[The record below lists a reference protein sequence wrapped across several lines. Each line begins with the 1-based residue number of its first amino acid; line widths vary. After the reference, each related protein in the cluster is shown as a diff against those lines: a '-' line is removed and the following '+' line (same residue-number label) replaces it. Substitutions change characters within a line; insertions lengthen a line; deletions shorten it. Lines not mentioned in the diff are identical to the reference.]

1 MNPSGPFIQRPVA
14 TSLLMAAILLVGIV
28 AYTQLPVSALPQVD
42 YPTIQILTFYPGAS
56 PNVMATTVTA
66 PLERQFGQ
74 LPGLSQMTSTSS
86 GGSSVIVLQF
96 DLSLDIDI
104 AEEEV
109 QSSINAAQSLLPSN
123 LPSPPVYSKTNP
135 ADAPV
140 LTLAI
145 TSDSIPL
152 SQVEDMV
159 DTRLAPKLSQLSG
172 VGLVSISGGQKPA
185 VRIQANPAAL
195 SSYGLNLEDLRT
207 ALTVQSVNAAKGN
220 FDGPH
225 QDYQINSNDQLV
237 TSGDYRKV
245 VVAYRNGAPIM
256 LSNVAQVVDGIE
268 NNKQAA
274 WMNETP
280 AVIVNIQRQPG
291 ANTISVV
298 KSIKAILPQLEANL
312 PASIKVTPL
321 TDLTTAINASVSD
334 VEFELMLTV
343 ALVVMVI
350 FLFLRNVYAT
360 IIPSIAVPVS
370 LVGTFGAMYALGYSL
385 DNLSLMALTISTG
398 FVVDDAIVMIENISR
413 YLEAGDSP
421 MQAAMKGA
429 EQIGFTIISL
439 TVSLIAVLIPL
450 LFMGDVV
457 GRLFR
462 EFAVTLAVTII
473 LSAVVSLTLTP
484 MMCSRI
490 LHHTPKE
497 QQGRFFKASE
507 RVFDG
512 MIAFYGR
519 TLKFVLGYQTIT
531 LLVAVA
537 TLVLTVALYMI
548 IPKGLFPTQ
557 DTGEIQGISQAPE
570 TISFAAMEKKQQQ
583 LAHVV
588 LQDPAVESISS
599 FIGADGTNTTLN
611 SGRMS
616 INLKPL
622 NVRKID
628 ASDVIRRLQASLKQ
642 VDGIELYM
650 EPVQN
655 ITVDDRVSRTQYQ
668 YTLEDSNSDELNL
681 WTGRLVDKMK
691 QMPQLA
697 DVATDQQTGGLAVS
711 LMIDRITASR
721 LGISPSTIDSTLYD
735 AYGQRQISTMYTQLS
750 QYHVILETSPISQ
763 QGPAKLQDLY
773 IQTNASVGGSGP
785 GASSSFASSGSSSAG
800 SNATT
805 TAVAYTPSSAA
816 LTAPKNAIN
825 SGVGAGGTASTA
837 TSAASS
843 SPSNAVPLSAFTHIQ
858 KTIEPL
864 SINHQGQFPAVTVS
878 FNLAPNA
885 ALGDAIT
892 AIVKAQKDLN
902 MPASVQ
908 YGFQGTAAAFQGSL
922 ANEGL
927 LILAALAAV
936 YIVLGVLYES
946 FIHPITILSTLPSAG
961 VGALLALLLFKQ
973 DLSVVAVIGIILLI
987 GIVKKNGIM
996 MVDFALEGERE
1007 HGKSATDAIYD
1018 ACLLRFRPIM
1028 MTTMAAL
1035 LAGIPLAVGQ
1045 GMGSELRRPL
1055 GIAMVGGLLL
1065 SQVLTLYTTPVI
1077 YIFFDRIGHRFSHSP
1092 KAIDAASQPQPEE
1105 GM

>member
-1 MNPSGPFIQRPVA
+1 
-14 TSLLMAAILLVGIV
+14 MAAILLVGTV
-28 AYTQLPVSALPQVD
+28 SYTLLPVSALPEVD
-42 YPTIQILTFYPGAS
+42 YPTIQVLTFYPGAS
-56 PNVMATTVTA
+56 PDVMATTVTA

-74 LPGLSQMTSTSS
+74 LQGLSQMTSTSS

-96 DLSLDIDI
+96 DLTLNIDI

-109 QSSINAAQSLLPSN
+109 QSSINAAQSLLPSS
-123 LPSPPVYSKTNP
+123 LPAPPVYSKTNP

-145 TSDSIPL
+145 TSNSIPL
-152 SQVEDMV
+152 SQVEDLV

-185 VRIQANPAAL
+185 VRIQANPTAL

-207 ALTVQSVNAAKGN
+207 ALTVTSVNQAKGN

-225 QDYQINSNDQLV
+225 QDYQINANDQLV
-237 TSGDYRKV
+237 TSDDYRKV

-256 LSNVAQVVDGIE
+256 LTDVANVVDGIE

-298 KSIKAILPQLEANL
+298 KSIKAVLPQLEANL
-312 PASIKVTPL
+312 PPSIQVTPL
-321 TDLTTAINASVSD
+321 TDLTTAINASVAD

-350 FLFLRNVYAT
+350 FLFLRNLYAT

-398 FVVDDAIVMIENISR
+398 FVVDDAIVMIENITR
-413 YLEAGDSP
+413 YIEAGDTP
-421 MQAAMKGA
+421 MQAAIKGA

-439 TVSLIAVLIPL
+439 TVSLLAVLIPL
-450 LFMGDVV
+450 FFMGGVI

-490 LHHTPKE
+490 LRRTPKE
-497 QQGRFFKASE
+497 QQGRFYRASE
-507 RVFDG
+507 RVFDRI
-512 MIAFYGR
+512 IAFYGR
-519 TLKFVLGYQTIT
+519 TLKFVLRYQTIT
-531 LLVAVA
+531 LLVAAA
-537 TLVLTVALYMI
+537 TLVLTVVLYI
-548 IPKGLFPTQ
+548 VIPKGFFPTQ

-570 TISFAAMEKKQQQ
+570 TISFAAMSRKQQQ
-583 LAHVV
+583 LASII
-588 LQDPAVESISS
+588 LRDPAVESLSS

-611 SGRMS
+611 SGRFS
-616 INLKPL
+616 INLKPIE
-622 NVRKID
+622 VRKLSS
-628 ASDVIRRLQASLKQ
+628 SDVIRRLQQSLGQ
-642 VDGIELYM
+642 VDGIELFM
-650 EPVQN
+650 DPVQN

-668 YTLEDSNSDELNL
+668 YTLEDPDANELNL

-691 QMPQLA
+691 GLPQLA
-697 DVATDQQTGGLAVS
+697 DVATDQQTGGRAVS
-711 LMIDRITASR
+711 LVIDRVTASR
-721 LGISPSTIDSTLYD
+721 LGIAPSTVDTTLYD
-735 AYGQRQISTMYTQLS
+735 AYGQRQISTMYTQLN
-750 QYHVILETSPISQ
+750 QYHVILETD
-763 QGPAKLQDLY
+763 PAFQKNPSRLQDLY
-773 IQTNASVGGSGP
+773 IQTNASAGGSGP
-785 GASSSFASSGSSSAG
+785 GASSSFAASGSSSAG
-800 SNATT
+800 SNAATT
-805 TAVAYTPSSAA
+805 SVAYTPSASVLSA
-816 LTAPKNAIN
+816 PSNAIK
-825 SGVGAGGTASTA
+825 SGVGSGA
-837 TSAASS
+837 TSSSSANAATTTAASS
-843 SPSNAVPLSAFTHIQ
+843 AVPLSAFTHVERVA
-858 KTIEPL
+858 EPL

-885 ALGDAIT
+885 ALGAAIT

-922 ANEGL
+922 SNEGL

-961 VGALLALLLFKQ
+961 VGALLALILFKQ
-973 DLSVVAVIGIILLI
+973 DLNVVAIIGIILLI

-996 MVDFALEGERE
+996 MVDFAMEGERE
-1007 HGKSATDAIYD
+1007 HGKNSTDAIYD

-1035 LAGIPLAVGQ
+1035 LAGLPLALGQ

-1077 YIFFDRIGHRFSHSP
+1077 YIFFDRIGQRFSHSG
-1092 KAIDAASQPQPEE
+1092 KAAATSNEPQPAE
-1105 GM
+1105 GA